1 MDLKLGDTRLIIN
14 AAKVAGLL
22 RNQCAYV
29 LATAYH
35 ETAHTMKPITEMGS
49 QKYLRGKK
57 YWPFIGR
64 GYVQLTWKTNYT
76 DWSKR
81 LGVDLVAKPELALD
95 PVNAVRILVEGMQ
108 LGTFTKKKL
117 ADYITLDKSDYIGA
131 RRIINGTDQKDLIAG
146 YAKTYDDLLKA
157 DGYGVQTPA
166 IVVPLPTPA
175 PAAPDAPVQMPAEP
189 VVVTV
194 APDKP
199 AVVEPAAPV
208 PPAAQPTVP
217 QKHTGVLTLVAL
229 ALSAI
234 VAYIKAHFGG

>member
-14 AAKVAGLL
+14 AAKAADLL

-35 ETAHTMKPITEMGS
+35 ETAHTMKPITEMGN

-64 GYVQLTWKTNYT
+64 GYVQLTWKTNYA

-117 ADYITLDKSDYIGA
+117 ADYITLTSSDFVGA

-146 YAKTYDDLLKA
+146 YAKQYDTLLAA
-157 DGYGVQTPA
+157 DGYGVAPPA
-166 IVVPLPTPA
+166 VVIPLPTAQP
-175 PAAPDAPVQMPAEP
+175 PVQLPDKP
-189 VVVTV
+189 VVVEV
-194 APDKP
+194 PKDGDPVVKP
-199 AVVEPAAPV
+199 ATPV

-217 QKHTGVLTLVAL
+217 QHKTGLLTFVAL
-229 ALSAI
+229 AIAAI
-234 VAYIKAHFGG
+234 AAWLKAHFGG